1 MRKHILCLTTAMLFL
16 LHIPLAGQ
24 NISDIANSDPLIIS
38 GTIGTMNTYRNS
50 SVGNGYASP
59 MSNTV
64 YATLNI
70 STFGINM
77 PFSFY
82 YSNDNLN
89 FNYPKISFNL
99 TPSYKNWTGH
109 IGLSNISMSNYVMNM
124 SFNGVGIEYN
134 DDKWRAGAF
143 YGRLRNAI
151 NDDPTDPFA
160 RAPQYKRMGWGIKS
174 GYGSGKNYIDVYLLR
189 AYDSRHSLDQEWR
202 EIVRPQ
208 ENLVLGVK
216 GCVTPLSWFS
226 LTANAATSILN
237 KDSEAEKIATSTSF
251 DKVFDTRYSSLV
263 RFAGDVNANFMLPG
277 FNASLSYRMIQPD
290 YTSLGTYH
298 ISNNYHSLAVS
309 VNTFLFKRIA
319 LSAIFSGQE
328 DNLSGE
334 QMYTTCGYIYALSAS
349 TRINDFFN
357 LSASYNGYLQTQ
369 RDGTMHIND
378 SIKIKRLMSGISLTP
393 SFMYETDNLGHNA
406 SLSLNYSKNEDLNK
420 YATGIGDVKTK
431 AIGCSYNIDVKPW
444 VTDFTI
450 TYSHQQSVGYRSEYI
465 SDVASLSASRSFLK
479 DNSLN
484 LSASLSLCYN
494 EMRYTSKSLSL
505 ATDLSASYTYKKVHV
520 FSAMAGFSKYGDVNI
535 SQTRSGLDC
544 TDTTISLNYLYTF
557 SLFSIKKKSKERAAL

>member
-1 MRKHILCLTTAMLFL
+1 
-16 LHIPLAGQ
+16 
-24 NISDIANSDPLIIS
+24 
-38 GTIGTMNTYRNS
+38 
-50 SVGNGYASP
+50 
-59 MSNTV
+59 
-64 YATLNI
+64 
-70 STFGINM
+70 
-77 PFSFY
+77 
-82 YSNDNLN
+82 
-89 FNYPKISFNL
+89 
-99 TPSYKNWTGH
+99 
-109 IGLSNISMSNYVMNM
+109 
-124 SFNGVGIEYN
+124 
-134 DDKWRAGAF
+134 
-143 YGRLRNAI
+143 
-151 NDDPTDPFA
+151 
-160 RAPQYKRMGWGIKS
+160 
-174 GYGSGKNYIDVYLLR
+174 
-189 AYDSRHSLDQEWR
+189 
-202 EIVRPQ
+202 
-208 ENLVLGVK
+208 
-216 GCVTPLSWFS
+216 
-226 LTANAATSILN
+226 
-237 KDSEAEKIATSTSF
+237 
-251 DKVFDTRYSSLV
+251 
-263 RFAGDVNANFMLPG
+263 
-277 FNASLSYRMIQPD
+277 
-290 YTSLGTYH
+290 
-298 ISNNYHSLAVS
+298 
-309 VNTFLFKRIA
+309 
-319 LSAIFSGQE
+319 
-328 DNLSGE
+328 
-334 QMYTTCGYIYALSAS
+334 MYTTCGYIYALSAS
-349 TRINDFFN
+349 TRITDYFN

-450 TYSHQQSVGYRSEYI
+450 TYSHQQSEGYRSEYI